1 MNVRYDMVQCYVVRP
16 ATALAGAGTA
26 SAGANKNDSLMRLSA
41 AEAVPSSAGTWQF
54 LQLRRAKND
63 YLGGIWH
70 TAAGGIEQG
79 ETAVAAVVREM
90 REESGLAPQELY
102 CLDRIGSFYVSDLD
116 TLWHSVLFCAIV
128 APDAEVRLNE
138 EHDAFRWLAAEA
150 AAEEFL
156 WPNDR
161 EAVVQIRREILTPG
175 PAKPYMRVSRTPGAP

>member
-1 MNVRYDMVQCYVVRP
+1 MNVRHDMVQCYVVRP
-16 ATALAGAGTA
+16 GTALAGAGTA
-26 SAGANKNDSLMRLSA
+26 SAAPGKDGSPTGFPA
-41 AEAVPSSAGTWQF
+41 AEAVPPSAGVWQF
-54 LQLRRAKND
+54 LQLRRAKHD

-70 TAAGGIEQG
+70 TVAGGIEQG

-102 CLDRIGSFYVSDLD
+102 CLDRIGSFYVPDLD

-128 APDAEVRLNE
+128 APDAQVQLNE

-161 EAVVQIRREILTPG
+161 EAVVQIRREILADG
-175 PAKPYMRVSRTPGAP
+175 LAKQYMRVKLSL